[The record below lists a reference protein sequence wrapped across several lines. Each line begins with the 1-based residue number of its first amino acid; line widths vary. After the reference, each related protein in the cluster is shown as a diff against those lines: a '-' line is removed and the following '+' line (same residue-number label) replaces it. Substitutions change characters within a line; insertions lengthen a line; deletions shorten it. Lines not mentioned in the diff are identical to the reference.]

1 MNRSDANKKGAATY
15 QQWYPSVKNYK
26 GTIGNGITWKISVVS
41 TPAGYTDPS
50 EISDFDDGIPVNNT
64 ADFHGHTVEEDVT
77 DTPEDDVGDA
87 KTVNQIIKYATIV
100 NQYGGKNI
108 HIDHVDTLNL

>member
-1 MNRSDANKKGAATY
+1 M
-15 QQWYPSVKNYK
+15 
-26 GTIGNGITWKISVVS
+26 
-41 TPAGYTDPS
+41 
-50 EISDFDDGIPVNNT
+50 EDDVI
-64 ADFHGHTVEEDVT
+64 

-87 KTVNQIIKYATIV
+87 QTVKQIIEHATIV

>member
-1 MNRSDANKKGAATY
+1 MS
-15 QQWYPSVKNYK
+15 
-26 GTIGNGITWKISVVS
+26 GTVQIRNGT
-41 TPAGYTDPS
+41 
-50 EISDFDDGIPVNNT
+50 PVNNT
-64 ADFHGHTVEEDVT
+64 ADFHEHTVEDDVI

-87 KTVNQIIKYATIV
+87 QTVNQIIEHATIV